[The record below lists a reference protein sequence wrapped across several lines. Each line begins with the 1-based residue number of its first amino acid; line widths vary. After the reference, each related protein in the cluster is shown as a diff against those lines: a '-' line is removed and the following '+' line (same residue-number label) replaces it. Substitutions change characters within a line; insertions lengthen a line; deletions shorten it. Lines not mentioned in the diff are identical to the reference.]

1 MARRKRKKREFSKV
15 LLFWIAAFTF
25 AVTVF
30 GCILAWI
37 TRDTSLFAYLIPACF
52 GELATATGFY
62 YYKAKAENEIKL
74 QKLYEK
80 ESANDRPD
88 THL

>member
-15 LLFWIAAFTF
+15 LITWIGVVNTAL
-25 AVTVF
+25 
-30 GCILAWI
+30 ILYSCVLCWYV
-37 TRDTSLFAYLIPACF
+37 RDTTLMAVVI
-52 GELATATGFY
+52 GATMAEFSIAIARY
-62 YYKAKAENEIKL
+62 YDKAKAENEIKL

-80 ESANDRPD
+80 ESANDRSD